1 MIVEIFPDNQANFEL
16 LERFISSMGNSSK
29 SFRYFA
35 TRPISV
41 ISNHLCTVLLIIDD
55 KPIGYGHLD
64 KQDDDVW
71 FGIAI
76 IEDFVG
82 KKMGSIIIKYLL
94 DKADQLKLPVVR
106 LSVDENN
113 MQAIKLY
120 EKYGFEKNYERDAVL
135 FFSRRK

>member
-1 MIVEIFPDNQANFEL
+1 MIIEISPNNQANIAL

-41 ISNHLCTVLLIIDD
+41 INNHLCTVLLLVDD

-64 KQDDDVW
+64 KEGNNVW

-94 DKADQLKLPVVR
+94 DKADQLKLPVLR
-106 LSVDENN
+106 LSVDESNIP
-113 MQAIKLY
+113 AIKLY
-120 EKYGFEKNYERDAVL
+120 EKYGFEKKDERDAVL
-135 FFSRRK
+135 FFSRIK